1 MLAAF
6 AFEVYFF
13 LSKKKFHG
21 TRNIIGQIA
30 NNMVFKQKLY
40 FENNDLKSN
49 IEQNKINGLKEKKEL
64 FYAIEAIRHFFAK
77 LGISQ
82 NAQIEIGYSAII
94 ENIGKYYK
102 SFDTLLYFVIIIN
115 IYF

>member
-6 AFEVYFF
+6 AFEGYFF

-40 FENNDLKSN
+40 FENNDLTSN
-49 IEQNKINGLKEKKEL
+49 IEQNKIKGPKEKKEL
-64 FYAIEAIRHFFAK
+64 FYAIEAITYLLIWALAK
-77 LGISQ
+77 MP
-82 NAQIEIGYSAII
+82 
-94 ENIGKYYK
+94 K
-102 SFDTLLYFVIIIN
+102 SK
-115 IYF
+115 